1 MAQYKST
8 SISISISMYICSTR
22 RLRGA
27 GGEMGSGCRS
37 RKNRTLAYE
46 MEIKT
51 IATSAISLTNRL
63 QKDDFYNFC
72 KYDTFIST
80 SGGLPE
86 PQIKKL

>member
-37 RKNRTLAYE
+37 SKNRTLAYE

-51 IATSAISLTNRL
+51 TATSAISLNRL
-63 QKDDFYNFC
+63 QKGDFYNF
-72 KYDTFIST
+72 
-80 SGGLPE
+80 
-86 PQIKKL
+86 